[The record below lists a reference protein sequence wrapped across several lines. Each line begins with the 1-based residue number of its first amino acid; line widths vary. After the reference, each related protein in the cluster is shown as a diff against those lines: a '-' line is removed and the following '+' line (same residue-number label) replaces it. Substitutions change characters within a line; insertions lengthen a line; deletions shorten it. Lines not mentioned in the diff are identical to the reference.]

1 MIFEMGRRF
10 VHRLSHECY
19 TQGFN
24 EKFTSS
30 NPIRSHA
37 SVKQCRG
44 FLEFPVKKRCTGTRF
59 SIICGSKGWRGS
71 IFQKKCYE
79 TFE

>member
-44 FLEFPVKKRCTGTRF
+44 FIEFPGKSVVGLQVQ
-59 SIICGSKGWRGS
+59 GSALFVLRMGGGS
-71 IFQKKCYE
+71 LISRKSD
-79 TFE
+79 T